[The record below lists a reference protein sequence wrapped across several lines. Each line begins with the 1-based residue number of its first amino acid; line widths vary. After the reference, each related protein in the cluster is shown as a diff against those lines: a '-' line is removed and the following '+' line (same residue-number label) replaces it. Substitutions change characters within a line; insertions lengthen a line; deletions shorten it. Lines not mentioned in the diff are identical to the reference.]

1 MDGIHDIGAW
11 RVSSEPLFPALRQLE
26 LGRLK
31 PWPFPMSAEE
41 NREYAKGLAR
51 LIQRHAPLLEELSV
65 GRDELSNAVA
75 EAYKQERMETRCI
88 NEVTMFDA

>member
-1 MDGIHDIGAW
+1 MAVPNEVCRTRLIGF
-11 RVSSEPLFPALRQLE
+11 VLRCLYQD
-26 LGRLK
+26 
-31 PWPFPMSAEE
+31 SAEE